1 MSNHSFQA
9 SQFAMFSP
17 VYTSLPGKQVYYIK
31 SPIHDENPCKYWKRS
46 DWCMLGGKIRDHFNS
61 T

>member
-1 MSNHSFQA
+1 
-9 SQFAMFSP
+9 MFSP

-31 SPIHDENPCKYWKRS
+31 SPIHNENPCKYWKRS